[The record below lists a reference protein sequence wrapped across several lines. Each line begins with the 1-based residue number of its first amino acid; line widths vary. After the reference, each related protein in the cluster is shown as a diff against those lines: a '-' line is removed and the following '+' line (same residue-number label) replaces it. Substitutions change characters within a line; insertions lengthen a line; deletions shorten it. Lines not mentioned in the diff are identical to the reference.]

1 MRIDARNGDTHWDVF
16 HVPKAKQV
24 KFCVW
29 VDDQT
34 AQYGAWESL
43 DQVRAAYMLGLASDG
58 SPVHQAT
65 RILIVPDTRVV
76 LIDPVDDSEP
86 ESVADV
92 IEAARCSAS
101 AHQLSPLALASAYPV
116 AAFSS
121 LGQRELFTPGLRAW
135 GFFFN

>member
-16 HVPKAKQV
+16 HVPTCKQV
-24 KFCVW
+24 KYCVW

-34 AQYGAWESL
+34 AQYGAWQDL
-43 DQVRAAYMLGLASDG
+43 DQVRAAYMGGLADG
-58 SPVHQAT
+58 GPPVHQAS

-76 LIDPVDDSEP
+76 LIDPIEDDEP

-92 IEAARCSAS
+92 IEAARNAP
-101 AHQLSPLALASAYPV
+101 AEHQLSPLALAPAYPV

-121 LGQRELFTPGLRAW
+121 LGRRELFTPGLRAW